1 MSNFVGVTNNRNEM
15 ANTDTRAQ
23 RPAPVA
29 IQDREWLKVINQQAE
44 SITRK
49 NKQLAKLKTLLARAR
64 ALNSGTSQDPAG
76 TFEPIGPAF
85 LS

>member
-1 MSNFVGVTNNRNEM
+1 M
-15 ANTDTRAQ
+15 AHTDTRAQ

-64 ALNSGTSQDPAG
+64 ALNQDPAG

>member
-1 MSNFVGVTNNRNEM
+1 M

-49 NKQLAKLKTLLARAR
+49 NKQLAKLKNLLARAR
-64 ALNSGTSQDPAG
+64 ALSQDQAG